1 MKKPELLAP
10 AGSMKAFYAAIEA
23 GCDAV
28 YIGGYSFGARAFSDN
43 FSNEEIIECINYAHK
58 YGVKVYVTV
67 NTLIFENEVE
77 IFLNYIDFLHQNN
90 VDAVI
95 VQDLGMFDLIRK
107 TYPNLE
113 IHISTQMH
121 IHNLNGTLMMEKLGA
136 KRVVLAR
143 ETDFETLKQI
153 KEKTNIELEV
163 FVHGALCV
171 SYSGQ
176 CLMSYL
182 IGGRSGN
189 RGKCAGTCRQMYSLV
204 DETGKKYNKD
214 NYLLS
219 MKDLNILENIG
230 KLIDLGIDSFKI
242 EGRMKRPEYV
252 YLVVSI
258 YRKAIDSYLKE
269 KKVNIT
275 EEDIMNLYKI
285 YNRKFTKGYLFEKN
299 VINQYRPNHLGINI
313 GKVIKKDNHKIYIK
327 LTDNLRKG
335 DGIRFLNKKEDTGL
349 TITKIFVQN
358 KDVNEVFTG
367 DIVVIKDD
375 IDCDAN
381 AIVIKTTDKKQLD
394 DIENKLKNK
403 TRKIFINGKITIKNG
418 LPLELIISDETN
430 IVNYKSDYIVD
441 KAINRIMTNEDIEKN
456 LRKTNDT
463 IYSFNNIEINN
474 DYKSFIPIFKLNEI
488 RRNALELLDKKRM
501 YKIPYKKEKYT
512 INIPDFKQC
521 EKVNLLIR
529 NENLYN
535 KVKHFKYDTLYLDE
549 NLFNKINDSKKVL
562 KLSRVIN
569 KSHNYDLPVLVSEI
583 GSLKEGVF
591 TDFSFNVTN
600 SYTVALLHSIGV
612 QRITLSYELN
622 YNQIKDI
629 VLNYHK
635 RYHKSPN
642 LEVIVYGR
650 EEAMISKFNL
660 LNGKNL
666 SLKDKYGNIFPI
678 KENKDFMTIFN
689 YKIENRKENYYDI
702 GINYIRYDFLS
713 EKELDVFNQ

>member
-269 KKVNIT
+269 KKINIT

-335 DGIRFLNKKEDTGL
+335 DGIRFLNQKEDTGL

-358 KDVNEVFTG
+358 KDVNEAFTG

-456 LRKTNDT
+456 LRKTNET
-463 IYSFNNIEINN
+463 IYAFNNIEINN
-474 DYKSFIPIFKLNEI
+474 DYKSFIPVFKLNEI
-488 RRNALELLDKKRM
+488 RRNALALLDKKRM

-512 INIPDFKQC
+512 INVPDFKQC

-529 NENLYN
+529 NESLYN

-569 KSHNYDLPVLVSEI
+569 KSHNYDLPLLVSEI

-713 EKELDVFNQ
+713 ENELDVFNQ